1 MSNSFSYKRL
11 DGLDGLVIGDWEEW
25 EEWEEWCCVERGR
38 PMGGWRERL

>member
-25 EEWEEWCCVERGR
+25 EEWCCVERGR